1 MGRATIQPLTLYV
14 TEESEIQISHTSVA
28 NRLARRHPQLT
39 GSLGCASPEARAREH
54 FQLRGSVSVDFRPLH
69 QNPTLWGQ

>member
-14 TEESEIQISHTSVA
+14 TEESVA